1 MKRKKKIKIN
11 IKNKK
16 IAFIVLF
23 LIILIIIIITV
34 IKINKKNNISENNN
48 TNSSE
53 KFVTISESG
62 TKTNISS
69 KIQETKTVEG
79 LEFSN
84 LKIIMKNNQT
94 FVTGKVSNS
103 TNNSINGFYFKLT
116 ALNENGETIAET
128 EGLLDSVI
136 SAGSSIDLETV
147 TSKDFANCYDIQIT
161 KIKDAD

>member
-1 MKRKKKIKIN
+1 MKKKKNIN

-16 IAFIVLF
+16 LTFICLF
-23 LIILIIIIITV
+23 LIILIVIIMIIV
-34 IKINKKNNISENNN
+34 KINKKNKVSDNNS

-69 KIQETKTVEG
+69 KIQETKIVEG

-84 LKIIMKNNQT
+84 LKITMKNNQT
-94 FVTGKVSNS
+94 FITGKVSNP
-103 TNNSINGFYFKLT
+103 TKNSIKGFYFKIT
-116 ALNENGETIAET
+116 ALNENGETISET
-128 EGLLDSVI
+128 EGLLDSII
-136 SAGSSIDLETV
+136 SAGSSINLETI